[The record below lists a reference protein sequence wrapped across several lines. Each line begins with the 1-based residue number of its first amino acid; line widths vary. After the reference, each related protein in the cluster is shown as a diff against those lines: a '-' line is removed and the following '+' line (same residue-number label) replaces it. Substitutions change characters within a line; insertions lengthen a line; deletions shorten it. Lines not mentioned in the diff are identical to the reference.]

1 MKKYISAALA
11 ILMLVFAM
19 TFVACGKKHTIDTDI
34 NVDGESVSGKA
45 GVVYETVTDAS
56 GEKVTDAKGEAVTVA
71 VTVPAEGSTTA
82 DSGKDST
89 TKKNETTTAKSDT
102 TTKKN
107 ETTTKK
113 NETTTKKAETTTKKA
128 ETTTKKQETTTKK
141 QETTTK
147 KPEPTTAAPTTAAP
161 TTAAP
166 VVEIKDGDYAL
177 TLTADKTTVKA
188 GDTFTVKLNLKNCK
202 NVKSFGME
210 VRAAGSVSAMDH
222 RKNLN
227 ADGLYMEINTEPTE
241 GALIG
246 GYFSDSYSFDNYD
259 LCTIY
264 YKVSEDAVKGET
276 LVLSAVP
283 TQMMVGSGNGG
294 GLEYAD
300 AMKISYLYVT
310 VTD

>member
-11 ILMLVFAM
+11 ILMLVSAM

-113 NETTTKKAETTTKKA
+113 NETTTKKNETTTKKA
-128 ETTTKKQETTTKK
+128 ETTTKK

-166 VVEIKDGDYAL
+166 VVEIKDGEYVL
-177 TLTADKTTVKA
+177 TLSTDKTTVKP
-188 GDTFTVKLNLKNCK
+188 GDTLTVTLNLKNCK
-202 NVKSFGME
+202 NVKSFGFE
-210 VRAAGSVSAMDH
+210 LRAQGSLTATGQNNK
-222 RKNLN
+222 KNMS
-227 ADGLYMEINTEPTE
+227 ADGLYMEINTAPAE

-259 LCTIY
+259 LCTITY
-264 YKVSEDAVKGET
+264 QVASDAAKGET

-300 AMKISYLYVT
+300 AMKIPYLYVN